1 MIKRSILSVSL
12 VLSSAMAAAQQA
24 AQYEVTITNVTPGQT
39 FTPQLLVT
47 HPGDV
52 RLFRLGE
59 PASDALEVLAE
70 GGDTQPLTDAVTAV
84 ATEVKTVDGLL
95 GPGESVSMTIT
106 GIPGNDLLSM
116 AAMMIPT
123 NDSFVALN
131 GLRLPERG
139 GIGRQLFAFDAGTE
153 VNDQSCQHIPGP
165 RCGGEGFSEEPGE
178 GFVHIGNGFHSIGEV
193 DDDGAEVLGPQTY
206 DWRNFV
212 ARITVRRMN

>member
-1 MIKRSILSVSL
+1 MIKSSLLSLGLAAVGT
-12 VLSSAMAAAQQA
+12 VAMAQQA
-24 AQYEVTITNVTPGQT
+24 AQYEVTITNLTPGQT

-47 HPGDV
+47 HPGDI

-59 PASDALEVLAE
+59 PASGELEVLAE
-70 GGDTQPLTDAVTAV
+70 GGDTGPLGEAVAGL
-84 ATEVKTVDGLL
+84 ATEVKTIDGLL

-106 GIPGNDLLSM
+106 GIPGSDLLSM

-131 GLRLPERG
+131 GLRLPEAG
-139 GIGRQLFAFDAGTE
+139 GIGRSLSAFDAGTE

-165 RCGGEGFSEEPGE
+165 RCGGEGFSDETGE
-178 GFVHIGNGFHSIGEV
+178 GYVHVGNGFHSIGDV
-193 DDDGAEVLGPQTY
+193 DEDGFDVLGPQDY

-212 ARITVRRMN
+212 ARITVRLMN